1 MGWQLEEYGAHEGC
15 VIGYAVRDGCAPD
28 AGLYRELA
36 YPRDDGDRRIACIA
50 AGCDC
55 GWRSP
60 RWVPRHPATWAP
72 FSVLAAE
79 ADEDRA
85 RALWRRH
92 LELDVIAAHP
102 LRVDAA
108 SMRAELARR
117 GEHASAEL
125 ADADV
130 IDLAGYRRGD
140 W

>member
-1 MGWQLEEYGAHEGC
+1 M
-15 VIGYAVRDGCAPD
+15 RDGCALD
-28 AGLYRELA
+28 SDLYRELG

-55 GWRSP
+55 GWRSR

-72 FSVLAAE
+72 FSVLASE

-92 LELDVIAAHP
+92 LELDVIADP

-108 SMRAELARR
+108 ATRAELVRR
-117 GEHASAEL
+117 GERASADL
-125 ADADV
+125 AASDV
-130 IDLAGYRRGD
+130 IDLAGYRRVD
-140 W
+140 Q

>member
-1 MGWQLEEYGAHEGC
+1 MGWQHEEHGAHEGGM
-15 VIGYAVRDGCAPD
+15 IGYAVRDGCALD

-60 RWVPRHPATWAP
+60 RWVPRQPATWAP
-72 FSVLAAE
+72 FSVQAAE

-108 SMRAELARR
+108 ATRAELARR

-130 IDLAGYRRGD
+130 IDLAGSRRR
-140 W
+140 